1 MKEQKVNWLVVDK
14 GNPKNVQSN
23 RPKNWTPRGNTS
35 FFMKCMLET
44 HSNQGSHYWLGEVH
58 IDYAIPSDTKVTT
71 QSIEYLQISQI

>member
-44 HSNQGSHYWLGEVH
+44 HSNQGSHY
-58 IDYAIPSDTKVTT
+58 
-71 QSIEYLQISQI
+71 